1 LIFYIETN
9 FLMSIATGRDP
20 QADTLLQNPP
30 PSVQI
35 AIPSICCLE
44 ALAAL
49 QQDKKSRKRFEQELI
64 VQINETARNLTSP
77 HAQALNLHLSQARE
91 QNENLMDDTELGL
104 FQAFRQIASK
114 ADLIALTT
122 GILQESLDRVLIE
135 DPTDNLILHC
145 ILGHAGLHPTE
156 VKVFLS
162 SNTKDF
168 GTLEVREALGNA
180 GIENYFSRSGDF
192 LGWLQSQ

>member
-1 LIFYIETN
+1 
-9 FLMSIATGRDP
+9 MSIATGRDP

-30 PSVQI
+30 PSIQI
-35 AIPSICCLE
+35 AIPSVCCLE

-49 QQDKKSRKRFEQELI
+49 QQDTKSRNRFEQELI
-64 VQINETARNLTSP
+64 IQINETARNLTSP
-77 HAQALNLHLSQARE
+77 HAQALNLYLSQARE
-91 QNENLMDDTELGL
+91 QNESLIKDTELRL
-104 FQAFRQIASK
+104 TQALRQIASK
-114 ADLIALTT
+114 ADLMALTAS
-122 GILQESLDRVLIE
+122 ILQESLDRVLI
-135 DPTDNLILHC
+135 DDRTDNLILHC

-168 GTLEVREALGNA
+168 GTLEVREALRNA

-192 LGWLQSQ
+192 LGWLRSQ

>member
-1 LIFYIETN
+1 MIFYIETN

-49 QQDKKSRKRFEQELI
+49 EQDKKARKRFNQELDI
-64 VQINETARNLTSP
+64 QINESKRNLVSP
-77 HAQALNLHLSQARE
+77 HAQALNLLLSQARDE
-91 QNENLMDDTELGL
+91 NESLMDDTELRL
-104 FQAFRQIASK
+104 TQALKQIASK
-114 ADLIALTT
+114 ADLIALTA
-122 GILQESLDRVLIE
+122 GILQESLDRVLI
-135 DPTDNLILHC
+135 DDRTDNLILHC
-145 ILGHAGLHPTE
+145 ILGHAGLHPSE

-168 GTLEVREALGNA
+168 GTLEVREALRNA
-180 GIENYFSRSGDF
+180 GVENYFSRTGDF
-192 LGWLQSQ
+192 LSWLQSQ